1 MTKDEPKKWKR
12 NKMRQF
18 SMGHITWVK
27 YDIILCR
34 LQKAKIFH

>member
-18 SMGHITWVK
+18 SMGHIQ
-27 YDIILCR
+27 IRHHSL
-34 LQKAKIFH
+34 